1 MSNKK
6 RIRKRIQKIEIGKVS
21 VFTKALGKFGKNSK
35 LAAAVMAQLVYSFRE
50 SIEFFNRQVQ
60 VYSEYKEGIVFTG
73 IINDPEFDEF
83 VLNMRML
90 TGYTQAAVNNLCI
103 SLPKEHW
110 KTCEGLV
117 SVGFSL
123 EDAVDEI
130 IDAYK
135 LMTHCS

>member
-21 VFTKALGKFGKNSK
+21 VFAKALGKFGKNSK
-35 LAAAVMAQLVYSFRE
+35 LTAAVMSQLVDSFRE

-60 VYSEYKEGIVFTG
+60 VFSEYKQGIVFTG

-83 VLNMRML
+83 VFNMRKL
-90 TGYTQAAVNNLCI
+90 TGYSEEYVNNLCI

-110 KTCEGLV
+110 KTLEGMV
-117 SVGFSL
+117 TYGFSL
-123 EDAVDEI
+123 EDAIGEI
-130 IDAYK
+130 VETYK
-135 LMTHCS
+135 L